1 MPEEERQSCPKCGAP
16 RAEATTACPR
26 CGLAVAKME
35 AYAARTEDVPEAL
48 AQAWQR
54 ALDDWSTAA
63 HHDELLRLVSQHDA
77 YVWAV
82 ARYRSRPDDAMRARQ
97 LARLTKATELMM
109 YASAAKPH
117 ERAGP
122 TPYRNFLIVVVVLLI
137 AMMVGLFF
145 ARITVDNSKP
155 RKAPGVEEVR

>member
-1 MPEEERQSCPKCGAP
+1 VPEERESCPKCGAP
-16 RAEATTACPR
+16 RGEAATACPR
-26 CGLAVAKME
+26 CGLAVAKM
-35 AYAARTEDVPEAL
+35 AAFAARSEDVPEPL

-82 ARYRSRPDDAMRARQ
+82 ARYRSRPDDAMRERQ

-109 YASAAKPH
+109 YASAAKQQ

-122 TPYRNFLIVVVVLLI
+122 TPYRHFVIVVVVLL
-137 AMMVGLFF
+137 AATAVGLIF
-145 ARITVDNSKP
+145 AKMTVDSSS
-155 RKAPGVEEVR
+155 RRQSPGVGEVR